1 MRSAGSLR
9 QRRLAW
15 RFGRL
20 GEALCA
26 WRLRLSGWRILA
38 RDVRTAVGEI
48 DLIARRGTMLAFIE
62 VKARSDAA
70 ATGPLGAQQRRR
82 IVRAAGAWL
91 AAHPQFSGLQMRFDV
106 MLVGRNRL
114 PRHLPGAFR
123 TDD

>member
-1 MRSAGSLR
+1 MSSNGTLH

-26 WRLRLSGWRILA
+26 WRLRLCGWRILA
-38 RDVRTAVGEI
+38 RDVRTPAGEI

-70 ATGPLGAQQRRR
+70 ATEPLSAQQRRR
-82 IVRAAGAWL
+82 IVRAAAAWL
-91 AAHPQFSGLQMRFDV
+91 AAHPQFSSLRMRFDV

-114 PRHLPGAFR
+114 SRHLPGAFR